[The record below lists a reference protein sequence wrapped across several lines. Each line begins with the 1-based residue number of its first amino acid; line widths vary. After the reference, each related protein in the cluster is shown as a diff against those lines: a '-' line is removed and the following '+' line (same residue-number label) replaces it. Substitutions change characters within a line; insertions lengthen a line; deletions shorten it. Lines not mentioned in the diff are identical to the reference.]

1 MTEPRSAEDAQ
12 ILLETKYL
20 RVCCR
25 DGWYYVERPGVT
37 GIVGIIAVT
46 DAGELV
52 LVEQYRIPVSARC
65 IELPAGLADVPG
77 EPLVETAKREL
88 LEETGFAADKA
99 RLLVEGVHSPGA
111 VNHTMCLYLAE
122 GLTRRHDGGGVD
134 GEDITVH
141 LVPLG
146 EVPAFLDDMSRRGL
160 HVDLK
165 IYAAL
170 QLIAHR

>member
-1 MTEPRSAEDAQ
+1 MTQPDPAKERQ

-37 GIVGIIAVT
+37 GIVGIIALT
-46 DAGELV
+46 EAGELL

-65 IELPAGLADVPG
+65 IELPAGLADVPD
-77 EPLVETAKREL
+77 EPLAETARREL
-88 LEETGFAADKA
+88 LEETGFRAE
-99 RLLVEGVHSPGA
+99 RIELLVEGVHSPGA

-122 GLTRRHDGGGVD
+122 GLTREHDGGGVD

-141 LVPLG
+141 RVPLAD
-146 EVPAFLDDMSRRGL
+146 VPAFLGRMARQGL

-170 QLIAHR
+170 QLIAGR

>member
-1 MTEPRSAEDAQ
+1 MPESEPPENPH

-65 IELPAGLADVPG
+65 IELPAGLADVPE
-77 EPLVETAKREL
+77 EPLAETARREL
-88 LEETGFAADKA
+88 LEETGFAAEKVK
-99 RLLVEGVHSPGA
+99 LLVEGVHSPGA
-111 VNHTMCLYLAE
+111 VNHTMCLYQAE

-146 EVPAFLDDMSRRGL
+146 QVPEFLDDMSRRGL

-170 QLIAHR
+170 QFIAGR